1 MAASIFHGPPG
12 SFKSASAVWFEVLP
26 ALRKGRLV
34 VTNVEGILPL
44 DEIERELDEEFPAT
58 AQLWRLSS
66 QNEVGQMLWRN
77 WYHWMPCGA
86 LILMDEVQDIYPTE
100 TTQFKPESCNYKHVS
115 EYREIINANWYRYHM
130 DTLDSYIP
138 EDSSPGD
145 VDDLGNDLFNEHG
158 HIIYP
163 RTLKEAYMRHRKYN
177 WDIVCCTP
185 DITSVHKYIRNV
197 CQFAYA
203 HKYFDG
209 LQAIPYY
216 NRRPRVH
223 EHNPKL
229 DGKVP
234 KKDESKRWIKV
245 PIEVHRLYKST
256 ATKSVTAARGK
267 NLLFSPEF
275 FFPFVTFF
283 GCIAYFIYY
292 FASSESVEEVSQ
304 SAEVHSEAAQT
315 HTTNTH
321 SYDDRSNS
329 RTNPDFIGP
338 ITLPYGASDAFVTGS
353 VEVVDNRSVTYDVA
367 LELKTP
373 DFGDVSL
380 TAFDLKMMGF
390 KVKYYSPCKVRI
402 SNGEFTYTAYCKPI
416 DYNKLPLPQES
427 GSNIEGG
434 FDLGLGF
441 GSDKAEQGG

>member
-115 EYREIINANWYRYHM
+115 HYRETINASWYRYHL

-234 KKDESKRWIKV
+234 KKDESKRWVKV
-245 PIEVHRLYKST
+245 PIQVHKLYKST

-267 NLLFSPEF
+267 NLLLSPEF

-292 FASSESVEEVSQ
+292 FSTSQNVEEVEQ
-304 SAEVHSEAAQT
+304 VTPIHNEAAKANSGIT
-315 HTTNTH
+315 
-321 SYDDRSNS
+321 YRDDRYSVSGTQPHFVRNAQ
-329 RTNPDFIGP
+329 
-338 ITLPYGASDAFVTGS
+338 LPYGASDAFVTGS
-353 VEVVDNRSVTYDVA
+353 VEVVSSTSITYDVA
-367 LELKTP
+367 LELKTK

-380 TAFDLKMMGF
+380 TAFDLKMMGY
-390 KVKYYSPCKVRI
+390 KVQYYSPCKVLI
-402 SNGEFTYTAYCKPI
+402 SNGGFAYTAYCKPI
-416 DYNKLPLPQES
+416 DYNKLPLPQERG
-427 GSNIEGG
+427 GSTEGG

-441 GSDKAEQGG
+441 GSDKEEQGV